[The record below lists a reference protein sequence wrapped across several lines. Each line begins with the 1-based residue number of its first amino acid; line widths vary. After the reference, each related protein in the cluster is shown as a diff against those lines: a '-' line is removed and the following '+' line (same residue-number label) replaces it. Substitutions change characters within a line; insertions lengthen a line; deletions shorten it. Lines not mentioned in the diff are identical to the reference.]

1 MSVFK
6 HILSGRIVPMQQIF
20 LCGVTNDFEVTTQ
33 ETNNLTDIDVYEV
46 DGNYQYDVEGLYSF
60 ETHLELTEWLS
71 GCVNALTNHFEIN
84 DMLDE
89 DIDGLTAKN
98 LSLLNLLYQSIP
110 ADKKIKLCPNLIDI
124 VFEGIV
130 HYSNYDFTTIHDLI
144 DFLNS
149 CVSLMKAI
157 VGNEMS
163 LEFA

>member
-1 MSVFK
+1 M
-6 HILSGRIVPMQQIF
+6 
-20 LCGVTNDFEVTTQ
+20 
-33 ETNNLTDIDVYEV
+33 
-46 DGNYQYDVEGLYSF
+46 YSF
-60 ETHLELTEWLS
+60 ETHLELTEWWS

-89 DIDGLTAKN
+89 DIDGLTSKN